1 MLTSIAAMEE
11 APTRRSLT
19 MVDGMAEGK
28 ASISTW
34 KRRGTE
40 EVIRFTGAVIL
51 RLWVASSD
59 YRVDVRISKTS

>member
-1 MLTSIAAMEE
+1 
-11 APTRRSLT
+11 
-19 MVDGMAEGK
+19 MAEGK